1 MDALTTAD
9 MLLFE
14 DFGLDR
20 GGLSRRDQSG
30 TFVPVS
36 IGSRALEILAVL
48 VARPG
53 VLVTRE
59 EIIKEVWP
67 GTIVE
72 YSNLPVQI
80 AALRRVLDEGR
91 AEGSC
96 IQTVAGRGYRFA
108 LPVTRLEPFAPPA
121 SGHRSGNGAGGAIA
135 EPKPPT
141 PSGSRNTTP
150 IIPPRDRKWFWCGG
164 LALVAGALCLLP
176 VLVTTLNR
184 HLPLLRALGPAPRLS
199 IVVLPFTNLS
209 GDRDE
214 QNLANGLTEDLTT
227 ELSMIPDI
235 RVTSS
240 NTALTYGN
248 QLVETKR
255 IGRDLSVRYA
265 LEGSVQRSGN
275 RVRVNAELIDTEKD
289 TQLWAERF
297 DRDADDVFS
306 LQNEITSR
314 IAIALN
320 LELVAAEAARPTKNP
335 DTLDYILRGRAA
347 RFKPVSRRGYAEA
360 ISLFEHALVLDPQS
374 VEAQSLLAG
383 ALAGRVLD
391 QMSDAVAA
399 DVARADELA
408 GQALAA
414 SSRSPL
420 AHYAKGQVL
429 RAQRRWAEALPEYET
444 AFASDRNWLS
454 ALNGIA
460 YCKFYTGS
468 LDEVIPLMEQAIR
481 LSPRDPQIGLFY
493 HQIGRVHV
501 LQSRVE
507 LAIPW
512 LERARNAVP
521 EATYVRD
528 MLTSAYALKGDSQRA
543 VAEMRRLRVSSP
555 TIARTKVNA
564 YLGVPEVQALYEAT
578 FFKGLRKAGVPEE

>member
-184 HLPLLRALGPAPRLS
+184 HLPLLRAVGPAPRLS

-320 LELVAAEAARPTKNP
+320 LELVAAEAARPTNNP

-493 HQIGRVHV
+493 HQIGRVHL